1 MFFYYYLLYLCDK
14 KYNNMEAAIK
24 KLTAFRLDSD
34 LLDML
39 KSAAKRERRS
49 LNNYVEC
56 LLMDIM
62 YTEPNEE
69 TQAAIKEARLGKNL
83 KEVDTSSFE
92 SFIKSCS
99 E

>member
-1 MFFYYYLLYLCDK
+1 
-14 KYNNMEAAIK
+14 MEVAIK
-24 KLTAFRLDSD
+24 KLTAFRLNSD
-34 LLDML
+34 LLDTL
-39 KSAAKRERRS
+39 KSAAKREHRS

-62 YTEPNEE
+62 YNEPNEE
-69 TQAAIKEARLGKNL
+69 TQAAIKEARTGKNL

-92 SFIKSCS
+92 NFIKSCS

>member
-1 MFFYYYLLYLCDK
+1 
-14 KYNNMEAAIK
+14 
-24 KLTAFRLDSD
+24 
-34 LLDML
+34 ML

-69 TQAAIKEARLGKNL
+69 TKDAIEESRLGKSAGTI
-83 KEVDTSSFE
+83 DTSSFE
-92 SFIKSCS
+92 AFMKSLN
-99 E
+99 EIE

>member
-1 MFFYYYLLYLCDK
+1 
-14 KYNNMEAAIK
+14 MEVAIK

-39 KSAAKRERRS
+39 KRGAKREHRS

-56 LLMDIM
+56 LLRDIM
-62 YTEPNEE
+62 YNEPNEE
-69 TQAAIKEARLGKNL
+69 TRAAIAEARSGENL
-83 KEVDTSSFE
+83 KKVDTSSFE
-92 SFIKSCS
+92 NFIKSCS